1 MTNTNTTNNKITYV
15 SAINLAIRALNGE
28 KIENR
33 IEVADKLLALGTQL
47 EKRNATKSGKP
58 TKKQTENAEVKQAI
72 LDTLLVGEGKRC
84 GEIAAEVGISG
95 QKCSALLSQMYKAKE
110 IARKTDKRVAYFA
123 HVGAEGFYLYN
134 PEAEKGE

>member
-1 MTNTNTTNNKITYV
+1 MTNTNTTTNKITYV

-33 IEVADKLLALGTQL
+33 VEVADKLLALGTQL

-72 LDTLLVGEGKRC
+72 LDTLLVDEGKRC
-84 GEIAAEVGISG
+84 GDIATEIGITG
-95 QKCSALLSQMYKAKE
+95 QKCSALLSQMVKAGEVVKRE
-110 IARKTDKRVAYFA
+110 GEKRVSMFFRSTGEE
-123 HVGAEGFYLYN
+123 VEG
-134 PEAEKGE
+134 E